1 MLQHVALEVRESE
14 LESCSA
20 FWALLGFVAVEVPES
35 LRGTTSWLE
44 RGRTQVHLL
53 LTEDPVAPP
62 RGHCAVVCE
71 DYAATLARLER
82 SGFFCEA
89 RREHWGAPRCFVRD
103 PAGHRI
109 ELMAAPPARTAA
121 RS

>member
-1 MLQHVALEVRESE
+1 MLQHVALEVRASE
-14 LESCSA
+14 LEPCVA
-20 FWALLGFVAVEVPES
+20 FWRLVGFDPVAVPES

-53 LTEDPVAPP
+53 LTEEPVAPP
-62 RGHCAVVCE
+62 RGHCAVVCD
-71 DYAATLARLER
+71 DYAATVQRLGDA
-82 SGFFCEA
+82 GFPCQA

-103 PAGHRI
+103 PEGHRV
-109 ELMAAPPARTAA
+109 ELMAAPPARPTP